1 MKYTVSLYQQKK
13 IPICKPGNTW
23 FAFNFLDCS
32 SQKKVSWQYYFYL
45 IVIVHI
51 TVFAVLL

>member
-23 FAFNFLDCS
+23 FAFNFLDCF

-45 IVIVHI
+45 IVHI